1 MSSSLATVEKC
12 EVLTAPIFYYYLD
25 NSRFFLALLLFPI
38 VQYLS
43 AVHICQVGYIECNEQ
58 PHDQKLMEK
67 QNETFKSYH
76 IYEFTVDSYR
86 VMERNKTYGYVD
98 NLLQNRLD
106 RPGASIRRVGCGH
119 ILATEQ
125 RHPMQSREAEV
136 WVE

>member
-1 MSSSLATVEKC
+1 MAKSSWK
-12 EVLTAPIFYYYLD
+12 
-25 NSRFFLALLLFPI
+25 
-38 VQYLS
+38 
-43 AVHICQVGYIECNEQ
+43 
-58 PHDQKLMEK
+58 
-67 QNETFKSYH
+67 
-76 IYEFTVDSYR
+76 
-86 VMERNKTYGYVD
+86 NKTRLLNLIIFMNLQLIHIGLWNVTKPNGYVD